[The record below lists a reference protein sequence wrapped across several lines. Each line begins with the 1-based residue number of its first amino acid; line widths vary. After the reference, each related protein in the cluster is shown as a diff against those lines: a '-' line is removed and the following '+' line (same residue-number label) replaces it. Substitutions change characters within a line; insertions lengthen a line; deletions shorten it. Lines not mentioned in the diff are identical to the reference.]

1 MECLTQQQQQFS
13 ALQAHIQAQASP
25 AAGQPVPA
33 TLLMITTSLKALA
46 AHSLEQQQMC
56 QSFAE
61 NVSFI
66 MNRLSQRGHG
76 RPPIPLA
83 LSPKLKG
90 DDDFTQRIQV

>member
-1 MECLTQQQQQFS
+1 MECLTQQQLQFS
-13 ALQAHIQAQASP
+13 ALQAHIQAQA
-25 AAGQPVPA
+25 AGQPVLA